1 MAHRTI
7 LDDSGV
13 SWQVW
18 EVVIHPAEH
27 HRDERL
33 ASTARRLRQLP
44 EQRENLLRRRQ
55 MERRVAIPPAFVHGW
70 LAFSSSVGTRRF
82 GPIPQDWTTLSD
94 LELNEL
100 CTRAEMTEA
109 S

>member
-1 MAHRTI
+1 MAHRTFT
-7 LDDSGV
+7 DDAGV

-18 EVVIHPAEH
+18 EVVIHPSEH
-27 HRDERL
+27 HRDERV
-33 ASTARRLRQLP
+33 ASNARRVRQLP

-55 MERRVAIPPAFVHGW
+55 MERRLAIPPSLEHGW

-82 GPIPQDWTTLSD
+82 GPVPKDWATLSD
-94 LELNEL
+94 VELNDL
-100 CTRAEMTEA
+100 CNRADMTEA